1 MTTAAWYHRDISR
14 VRAEEL
20 LAHAGRNGSF
30 LVRDSES
37 VPGAYALCLLF
48 FSLQTTAHIFHFYT
62 DFHSDMIHFSSCSL
76 PAPVFLR
83 STCPCLP
90 TLNLPLSS
98 CALPAPVFLR
108 STCPCLPALYLP
120 LSSCALPAPVFL
132 RSTCPCL
139 PSLYLPLSSCALP
152 APVFQLS
159 TCPCLPALY
168 LPLSS
173 CSLPAPCLPAL
184 YLPLSSC
191 SLPAPVF
198 LLSTCPCL
206 PALYL
211 PLSSCALPAP
221 VFLRSTCPLSSSSL
235 PAPVFLLSTCPC
247 LPALY
252 LPLSSSS
259 QLAPV
264 FQLSTCPCLPA
275 LYLPLSSC
283 ALPAPVFLLSTCPC
297 LPALYLPL
305 SSSSQLAPVFLRS
318 TCPCLPAL
326 YLPVFQLSTCPCIP
340 ALYLP
345 VFQLSTC
352 PCLPALYLPLSSC
365 TLHAPVFLRATC
377 PCLPALYLPL
387 SSCTLLAP
395 VFLLSTCPCLPALY
409 LPLFQRHVH
418 TYRILPDTDGLLAL
432 QVSTTQGV
440 QVNCFRTIGDL
451 ILGYQ
456 QPHKGLVSPLLYPVG
471 REMEPADESS
481 DGDDE
486 KPGSALNPV
495 PSAAA
500 PPAGHSPPASQTAAQ
515 FLLRRLQ
522 EINTPSSV
530 ASEMVALLGEYLHGD
545 VTLDLEN
552 LRTGGSGLHF
562 LQRILATAC
571 HRLHSEIDQ
580 TMFSLETLA
589 KVFDHPSCPLTAS
602 KIQNMGRSP
611 EDNLD
616 TLLHKITA
624 LSNLLSSLE
633 NRVLKALQDAVANH
647 NLSAQPSPVA
657 NHNLSAQPLPMAN
670 HNPSAQPSRGANHNL
685 SAQPL
690 PAAELSSPVRPRAK
704 AIPVHSF
711 QASTCSLVVICRLN
725 SALCQTV
732 LFIGLTCTFVPRDPT
747 AEKEVTCMEYQVPP
761 VMVEQSG
768 GGGRPE
774 SEFTPVQ
781 VKVFRYGRQTVSVDV
796 NAGVLLFDRKTGP
809 FSIETITHDRIL
821 QLVKFSGSPTK
832 LRMVVDSHQ
841 NQPHE
846 VLFESVK
853 KREAFCQ
860 LLQLMKTIHAQQ
872 GEPDLVS
879 VFVGTWNMGGS
890 PPPRS
895 LQSWVTCSGLGLTP
909 DESTASLPHD
919 IYAFGTQD
927 NPQGEKEWTE
937 NIRGTL
943 RTSTQLDFKQVA
955 LQSLWNIRLAVFVK
969 PEHERRI
976 SQIHTA
982 SLKRGLGNTL
992 GNKGAVGISFLFN
1005 STAMGF
1011 VNCHLTSGSE
1021 KALRRNQNFQDILRL
1036 LSLGD
1041 RQIGAFDLS
1050 MRFTHLFWC
1059 GDLNYRLD
1067 LDVQDILKHVS
1078 KREFK
1083 ELMCADQLTRER
1095 HKRKAFFTFSM
1106 TFALCNVNHCN
1117 VCLLCA
1123 GHYAIVCVSY
1133 SYLLSLSPLRRG
1145 EDYISAHL
1153 PLRARFQG
1161 LLPMAEIQVQW
1172 GRSNT
1177 HKPTS
1182 PAVRYQVRVNGP
1194 SWCDRVLWKSYPE
1207 TYITCTSYG
1216 CTDDIFTSDHSP
1228 VFATFHVGV
1237 TTQLPRADSSVA
1249 SDRAWIELETVE
1261 AIVKTAS
1268 KARFFI
1274 EFHSRCLEGAI
1285 FVHRFQSNLRGMRQ
1299 SADLA

>member
-48 FSLQTTAHIFHFYT
+48 
-62 DFHSDMIHFSSCSL
+62 
-76 PAPVFLR
+76 
-83 STCPCLP
+83 
-90 TLNLPLSS
+90 
-98 CALPAPVFLR
+98 
-108 STCPCLPALYLP
+108 
-120 LSSCALPAPVFL
+120 
-132 RSTCPCL
+132 
-139 PSLYLPLSSCALP
+139 
-152 APVFQLS
+152 
-159 TCPCLPALY
+159 
-168 LPLSS
+168 
-173 CSLPAPCLPAL
+173 
-184 YLPLSSC
+184 
-191 SLPAPVF
+191 
-198 LLSTCPCL
+198 
-206 PALYL
+206 
-211 PLSSCALPAP
+211 
-221 VFLRSTCPLSSSSL
+221 
-235 PAPVFLLSTCPC
+235 
-247 LPALY
+247 
-252 LPLSSSS
+252 
-259 QLAPV
+259 
-264 FQLSTCPCLPA
+264 
-275 LYLPLSSC
+275 
-283 ALPAPVFLLSTCPC
+283 
-297 LPALYLPL
+297 
-305 SSSSQLAPVFLRS
+305 
-318 TCPCLPAL
+318 
-326 YLPVFQLSTCPCIP
+326 
-340 ALYLP
+340 
-345 VFQLSTC
+345 
-352 PCLPALYLPLSSC
+352 
-365 TLHAPVFLRATC
+365 
-377 PCLPALYLPL
+377 
-387 SSCTLLAP
+387 
-395 VFLLSTCPCLPALY
+395 
-409 LPLFQRHVH
+409 QRHVH

-432 QVSTTQGV
+432 QTTQGV

-451 ILGYQ
+451 ILRYQ

-522 EINTPSSV
+522 EINTPSV

-657 NHNLSAQPLPMAN
+657 NHNLSAQPSPMAN
-670 HNPSAQPSRGANHNL
+670 HNLSAQPSPVANHNLSAQPSRGANHNL
-685 SAQPL
+685 SAQLL

-704 AIPVHSF
+704 AVPVHSF
-711 QASTCSLVVICRLN
+711 
-725 SALCQTV
+725 
-732 LFIGLTCTFVPRDPT
+732 
-747 AEKEVTCMEYQVPP
+747 
-761 VMVEQSG
+761 
-768 GGGRPE
+768 
-774 SEFTPVQ
+774 Q

-1078 KREFK
+1078 KREFN

-1095 HKRKAFFTFSM
+1095 HKRKAFFTFNEGKI
-1106 TFALCNVNHCN
+1106 TFPPTYRYER
-1117 VCLLCA
+1117 
-1123 GHYAIVCVSY
+1123 GSRD
-1133 SYLLSLSPLRRG
+1133 SYLWQKYKSSG
-1145 EDYISAHL
+1145 
-1153 PLRARFQG
+1153 
-1161 LLPMAEIQVQW
+1161 
-1172 GRSNT
+1172 
-1177 HKPTS
+1177 
-1182 PAVRYQVRVNGP
+1182 VRVNGP

-1237 TTQLPRADSSVA
+1237 TAQLPRADSSVA

-1274 EFHSRCLEGAI
+1274 EFHSRCLEEPRRSTENDWQSCEVPGFLKLGWGAKQFPKLHPLVSDMEYLLDQHLLLSVKSCDGFESYGECCVALRSLITSHSDSFETCLTHRGEGMGSIRGCVKVHIPPTRRRTRERTYEFCIEKDDQGSVTGPWSPPPTHVPRSQVLSVSCTAAPSSYTNPAYFI
-1285 FVHRFQSNLRGMRQ
+1285 FEGVPILRKVEEDPLPVEPSVVWAKDSVIQLPKVTGGNSHDRRAVHRSDFTEIEIPGSLPPYVAPCESSAPQITSSYQLFPGPDLPNPSGNHKNSSSNVSFQSQIQRDSVARESELPDTKLGKLCMDHSVFGRDVQRPHKETVKKDHPRAHHERLLPRHNGPKRHPCLPTRVSLHQASVPWVVEQPPAALGDHSLTALQIAKSLSEVDFPPTSKKHSPSHRPLQPKGYDYALRSAASYCWEKECVQVSVLHGAPETVRELLKSLGLQCYAQALSLNGWDDLDYFSGITDEDLQSSGVMNPSHRRRILENLPKIW
-1299 SADLA
+1299 D